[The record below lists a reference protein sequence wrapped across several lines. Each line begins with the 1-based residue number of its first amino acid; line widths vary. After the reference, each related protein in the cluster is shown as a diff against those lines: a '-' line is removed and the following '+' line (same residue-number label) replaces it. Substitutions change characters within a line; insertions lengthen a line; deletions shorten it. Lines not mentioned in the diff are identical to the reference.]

1 MKQLLTVLVLI
12 FFAAIIFGWLELKN
26 QKRVSERLIEMNEIL
41 QAERDNYRV
50 ILDSSMAEAKA
61 LALTRDSLNQVVALK
76 EREIFQLRLKN
87 KAILD
92 SISNIPPEDAFK
104 ALNEAYPA
112 SDTLPRLFPFAAP
125 QVKQMYST
133 FIFAGQLQG
142 EYNLLEETFVN
153 CRQLSATLYK
163 ENENLYTSVGAL
175 QKEIDLADRQIVLF
189 KNEAEN
195 LNKRL
200 RNSRYIK
207 YGIGIGSFL
216 LGFAA
221 AR

>member
-61 LALTRDSLNQVVALK
+61 LALTRDSLNQVIALK

-92 SISNIPPEDAFK
+92 SISNIPVDTVY
-104 ALNEAYPA
+104 LRLQTLYPN
-112 SDTLPRLFPFAAP
+112 SGTLPLVYPFSGP
-125 QVKQMYST
+125 QITGMYST
-133 FIFAGQLQG
+133 HIRADLLQG

-175 QKEIDLADRQIVLF
+175 QKEIDLADRQIILF

-195 LNKRL
+195 LNKKL